1 MASAQTTET
10 ELIRYP
16 QPVATGVE
24 RPADE
29 LPTYEQVTQ
38 ELEGGFSLPPTD
50 GGKHAWLLLFACF
63 MLEGMIWGFGSSYG
77 VFQEYY
83 STHEPFAGSSNIAV
97 VGACAMGIMYM
108 WIIPMFVL
116 LKLYPRLRIWAAPV
130 GLTIMCLSLGLGSLA
145 TNVTHLIM
153 SQGIMYAIGGG
164 LAWTPILFYIEEWW
178 VLRRGFAYGATMAGL
193 GLSGAVLPIV
203 LQWLLDSYGFRTTL
217 RVCALSVVA
226 LNLPILFFF
235 KPRLPISQTTQSR
248 SFDMTFWKTSSF
260 LIFQSGS
267 ILQGLGYFLPTIYL
281 PTFARS
287 LGASSNQSTATI
299 ILLNG
304 AACIGSFCMG
314 AAVDRFAVVNC
325 IGLTALGSTLT
336 VFLLWGFSTSLAPL
350 YAFCL
355 LYGAFAGS
363 NSSSWSAIMRDTK
376 EKRNGADTGMIFAC
390 LSAGKGVANLC
401 SGPLSEALLH
411 ADSWR
416 AGFAYGSG
424 FGALIAFT
432 GATALLSG
440 WSYAAKKI
448 GWF

>member
-1 MASAQTTET
+1 MASAHPTES

-16 QPVATGVE
+16 QPASSPE
-24 RPADE
+24 AD
-29 LPTYEQVTQ
+29 LPTQGDGTH
-38 ELEGGFSLPPTD
+38 ELDGGFSLPPTD
-50 GGKHAWLLLFACF
+50 GGKHAWLLLFSCF
-63 MLEGMIWGFGSSYG
+63 MLEGIIWGFGSSYG
-77 VFQEYY
+77 IFQEYY

-116 LKLYPRLRIWAAPV
+116 LKIYPRLRTWAAP
-130 GLTIMCLSLGLGSLA
+130 
-145 TNVTHLIM
+145 
-153 SQGIMYAIGGG
+153 GIMYAIGGG

-193 GLSGAVLPIV
+193 GLSGAIMPVV

-235 KPRLPISQTTQSR
+235 KPRLPLSQTTQSR
-248 SFDMTFWKTSSF
+248 DFDLSFWTCSNF
-260 LIFQSGS
+260 LIFQSGN
-267 ILQGLGYFLPTIYL
+267 ILQGLGYFLPAIYL

-287 LGASSNQSTATI
+287 LGASNLQSTATI

-304 AACIGSFCMG
+304 SACIGSFCMG

-325 IGLTALGSTLT
+325 IGITALGSTIT
-336 VFLLWGFSTSLAPL
+336 VFLLWGLSTSLAPL
-350 YAFCL
+350 YVFCL

-376 EKRNGADTGMIFAC
+376 EKRRGADTGMIFAC

-401 SGPLSEALLH
+401 SGPLSEALLR
-411 ADSWR
+411 AGSWR

-424 FGALIAFT
+424 YGALIAFT

>member
-1 MASAQTTET
+1 
-10 ELIRYP
+10 
-16 QPVATGVE
+16 
-24 RPADE
+24 
-29 LPTYEQVTQ
+29 
-38 ELEGGFSLPPTD
+38 
-50 GGKHAWLLLFACF
+50 
-63 MLEGMIWGFGSSYG
+63 MLEGIIWGFGSSYG
-77 VFQEYY
+77 IFQEYY

-116 LKLYPRLRIWAAPV
+116 LKIYPRLRTWAAPV

-145 TNVTHLIM
+145 TNVTHLII

-193 GLSGAVLPIV
+193 GLSGAIMPVV

-235 KPRLPISQTTQSR
+235 KPRLPLSQTTQSR
-248 SFDMTFWKTSSF
+248 DFDLSFWTCSNF
-260 LIFQSGS
+260 LIFQSGN
-267 ILQGLGYFLPTIYL
+267 ILQGLGYFLPAIYL

-287 LGASSNQSTATI
+287 LGASNLQSTATI

-304 AACIGSFCMG
+304 SACIGSFCMG

-325 IGLTALGSTLT
+325 IGITALGSTIT
-336 VFLLWGFSTSLAPL
+336 VFLLWGLSTSLAPL
-350 YAFCL
+350 YVFCL

-376 EKRNGADTGMIFAC
+376 EKRRGADTGMIFAC

-401 SGPLSEALLH
+401 SGPLSEALLR
-411 ADSWR
+411 AGSWR

-424 FGALIAFT
+424 YGALIAFT

>member
-1 MASAQTTET
+1 MASAHTTEI
-10 ELIRYP
+10 ELVRYP
-16 QPVATGVE
+16 QPAPSPEADLPSQGEDGV
-24 RPADE
+24 
-29 LPTYEQVTQ
+29 
-38 ELEGGFSLPPTD
+38 FSLPPTD
-50 GGKHAWLLLFACF
+50 GGKDAWLLLFSCF
-63 MLEGMIWGFGSSYG
+63 MLEGIIWGFGSSYG
-77 VFQEYY
+77 IFQEYY

-97 VGACAMGIMYM
+97 VGACAMGIMYI

-116 LKLYPRLRIWAAPV
+116 LKIYPRLRIWAAPV
-130 GLTIMCLSLGLGSLA
+130 GLTIMCLALGLGSLA
-145 TNVTHLIM
+145 TNVTHLII
-153 SQGIMYAIGGG
+153 SQGIMYAVGGG

-193 GLSGAVLPIV
+193 GLSGAIMPIV
-203 LQWLLDSYGFRTTL
+203 LRWLLDSYGFRTTL

-226 LNLPILFFF
+226 LNLPVLFFF
-235 KPRLPISQTTQSR
+235 KPRLPLSQTTQFR
-248 SFDMTFWKTSSF
+248 EFDMSFWTCSNF
-260 LIFQSGS
+260 LIFQSGN
-267 ILQGLGYFLPTIYL
+267 ILQGLGYFLPAIYL
-281 PTFARS
+281 PSFARS
-287 LGASSNQSTATI
+287 LGASNLQSTATI

-304 AACIGSFCMG
+304 SACIGSFCMG

-325 IGLTALGSTLT
+325 IGITALGSAVT
-336 VFLLWGFSTSLAPL
+336 VFLLWGLSTSLASL
-350 YAFCL
+350 YVFCL

-376 EKRNGADTGMIFAC
+376 EKRRGADTGMIFAC

-401 SGPLSEALLH
+401 SGPLSEALLR
-411 ADSWR
+411 AGSWR

-424 FGALIAFT
+424 YGALVAFT

>member
-1 MASAQTTET
+1 MASAHTTET
-10 ELIRYP
+10 ELIPYP
-16 QPVATGVE
+16 QPAVYAQVE
-24 RPADE
+24 V
-29 LPTYEQVTQ
+29 PTYEEGTH
-38 ELEGGFSLPPTD
+38 ELGQGFSLPPTD
-50 GGKHAWLLLFACF
+50 GGKHAWLFLFSCF

-83 STHEPFAGSSNIAV
+83 STHEPFAGSANIAV

-130 GLTIMCLSLGLGSLA
+130 GLTIMCLSLGLGSFA
-145 TNVTHLIM
+145 TSVTHLII

-178 VLRRGFAYGATMAGL
+178 VCRRGFAYGATMAGL
-193 GLSGAVLPIV
+193 GLSGAILPVV

-217 RVCALSVVA
+217 RVCALSIVA
-226 LNLPILFFF
+226 LNLPVLFFF
-235 KPRLPISQTTQSR
+235 KPRLPLSQTTQSR
-248 SFDMTFWKTSSF
+248 EFDMSFWTCSNF
-260 LIFQSGS
+260 LIFQSGN
-267 ILQGLGYFLPTIYL
+267 ILQGLGYFLPAIYL

-287 LGASSNQSTATI
+287 LGASSLQSTATL
-299 ILLNG
+299 ILLNS

-325 IGLTALGSTLT
+325 IGITALGSTLT
-336 VFLLWGFSTSLAPL
+336 VFLLWGLSTSLAPL
-350 YAFCL
+350 YVFCL
-355 LYGAFAGS
+355 LYGACAGS
-363 NSSSWSAIMRDTK
+363 NASSWSAIMRDTK
-376 EKRNGADTGMIFAC
+376 EKRRGADTGMIFAC

-401 SGPLSEALLH
+401 SGPLSEVLLR
-411 ADSWR
+411 AGTWR
-416 AGFAYGSG
+416 AGLAYGSG
-424 FGALIAFT
+424 YGALIVFT